1 MGLYAGQ
8 VTEPTLL
15 SGRGVF
21 ENMGRSALGQYLI
34 LLHL

>member
-1 MGLYAGQ
+1 MGLHAGQ
-8 VTEPTLL
+8 FTEPTLL